1 MTHCFFCN
9 RQNLFSVMSLE
20 NGIVVEE
27 DLLSQDLS
35 PLDLA
40 APSRQ
45 IDDVLETQGEISK
58 DIRVFIARTALPE
71 CIAEGVLELARQPA
85 RSGSIK
91 VVEELRGQRKLGDG
105 WIVGFVHDT
114 SLQEGHMKIQVFDP
128 ETGVQAE
135 AGSSAANA
143 ESKLQIQ
150 ITFRRP
156 CEGQLGRQPVYRMLI
171 SPLEY
176 SLPWSWSCACYYPL
190 CISFSYLFCRPKP

>member
-1 MTHCFFCN
+1 
-9 RQNLFSVMSLE
+9 MSLE

-27 DLLSQDLS
+27 DLLSQELS

-45 IDDVLETQGEISK
+45 IDEVLEDQEEISK
-58 DIRVFIARTALPE
+58 DIRVYIARTALPE

-128 ETGVQAE
+128 ETGAQAE
-135 AGSSAANA
+135 AGPSAASA

-150 ITFRRP
+150 ISFRRP
-156 CEGQLGRQPVYRMLI
+156 CEG
-171 SPLEY
+171 
-176 SLPWSWSCACYYPL
+176 
-190 CISFSYLFCRPKP
+190 